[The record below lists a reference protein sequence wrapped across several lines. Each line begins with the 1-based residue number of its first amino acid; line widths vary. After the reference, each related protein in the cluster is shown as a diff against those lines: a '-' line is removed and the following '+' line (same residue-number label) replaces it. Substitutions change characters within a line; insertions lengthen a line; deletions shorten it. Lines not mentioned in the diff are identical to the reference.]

1 MSAWITVIG
10 MGEDGMQGL
19 SSHCISMIQKAEV
32 IFAGERHHCK
42 VQNTQAEVLD
52 WGKGFNHAL
61 KEIEARRGKNI
72 VVLASGDPM
81 NFGVGSVLVRVF
93 GKEAVNVY
101 PAPGSFSLAASRMGW
116 PIPEVDCLTI
126 HGRPIENLI
135 KYFSPGARLLILS
148 HDGSSPEKVANL
160 LNVKGY
166 GKSKISVLE
175 HLGGVKE
182 KRIDGRAVSWNYR
195 CAQALNTLAVE
206 CVAEADTVALS
217 RVPGLPDEVFEN
229 DGQLTKSEV
238 RAITIAQLRPLPGQ
252 VLWDIGAGSGS
263 ISIEWLRLGGHR
275 KAIAIERDCKRIS
288 IMKLNAANLGTM
300 DLVII
305 EGDYHCV
312 KDDIPFSPDAI
323 FIGGGASDISLLRSA
338 WKALGPKGRIVI
350 NAVSIEAEQSLL
362 ALREEI
368 GGQLSCISIKRATPI
383 GTFSALKPMLSV
395 TQFVG
400 IKPS

>member
-1 MSAWITVIG
+1 MAIRCVGVADTIP
-10 MGEDGMQGL
+10 L
-19 SSHCISMIQKAEV
+19 S
-32 IFAGERHHCK
+32 R
-42 VQNTQAEVLD
+42 
-52 WGKGFNHAL
+52 
-61 KEIEARRGKNI
+61 
-72 VVLASGDPM
+72 
-81 NFGVGSVLVRVF
+81 
-93 GKEAVNVY
+93 
-101 PAPGSFSLAASRMGW
+101 APGLADDA
-116 PIPEVDCLTI
+116 
-126 HGRPIENLI
+126 
-135 KYFSPGARLLILS
+135 F
-148 HDGSSPEKVANL
+148 
-160 LNVKGY
+160 
-166 GKSKISVLE
+166 E
-175 HLGGVKE
+175 H
-182 KRIDGRAVSWNYR
+182 
-195 CAQALNTLAVE
+195 
-206 CVAEADTVALS
+206 
-217 RVPGLPDEVFEN
+217 
-229 DGQLTKSEV
+229 DGQLTKCEV
-238 RAITIAQLRPLPGQ
+238 RAITIAKLQPLPGQ

-338 WKALGPKGRIVI
+338 WKALRPKGRIVI